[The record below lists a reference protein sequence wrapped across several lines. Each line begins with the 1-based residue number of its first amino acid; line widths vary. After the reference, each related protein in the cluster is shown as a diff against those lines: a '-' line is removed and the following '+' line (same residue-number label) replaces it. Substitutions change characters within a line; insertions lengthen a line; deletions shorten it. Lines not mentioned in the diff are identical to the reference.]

1 MKLRSGL
8 TYGIMNTQ
16 GFPILESVSSLKELY
31 KEGEN
36 LMTCCDNAN
45 YLKELLVKVNQAYD
59 AFSSLSAHLSGND
72 IISSDL
78 GTKLDV
84 DTGYWEFKQRV
95 QEWFDDLP
103 SSSPVVLETMTTSA
117 QVGDKQ
123 IGSSLPLNW
132 QVSDSLASSNIQTL
146 VLNYSCFP
154 SVSSTADLFRSNVGC
169 PPGFSAPHSLTTFSD
184 IQYVQ
189 AHGQSVRD
197 TIKALA
203 PTSVVPSTLQNQ
215 QTSLV
220 SKDKFFPSP
229 LPSIKRGSRGSRR
242 SSASSSSSASRL
254 QRARVKLELARLEKR
269 QNEEKLRE
277 EEKIAAAEAELDR
290 ERAAAEAA
298 ADAELKRKK
307 AELHRMK
314 VKAEDER
321 RIKAAELE
329 AALYRSLI
337 DTEDD
342 LSSDDGKPVAPQFQ
356 TGTKA
361 NCVTYS
367 SNDRVRFNDQTF
379 KVCINSD
386 VVTSFAASHTVSAS
400 EFGRLKAN
408 DRNQGPFVKE
418 TSCHKLA
425 SYCGPRISEVTHP
438 PTQPIPS
445 QIYERSFQVSRQHPS
460 VHSAYDALRGS
471 TDQLLPTPSI
481 RKFDGDPLDYWAFY
495 NRFRC
500 HVADWLP
507 SKKKL
512 SYLLQHCT
520 AEVSQYIQHFAD
532 VHESNHHVYDLAWDE
547 LRRRYGQSYIIAQAC
562 QEKLLSFPK
571 IDRDVAERLNKL
583 NILVKKSCFA
593 LGNENVSSSLDLV
606 QFLTALAT
614 KLPLDLKRKWVE
626 NTVQIS
632 KRYGRI
638 ASFEDFAVFVEEQA
652 RVANSVFGLK
662 LFQSSSRN
670 DVSSKPKASAF
681 HTVVNKTR
689 IDVKCQC
696 CSEPHYV
703 YQCRKFRSLSVE
715 ERWSIVMKQGLRK
728 LCLHSGHFAAR
739 CTLSLRCKKKDCGS
753 TAHKT
758 LLHLVSKGS
767 EAQSSTNQ
775 PTTSEESQV
784 KSLATSSRMSNTLQ
798 GRGTYLD
805 VVPVKVF
812 TKDETIQTY
821 ALLDSG
827 SDRSFCEARLIR
839 ELNIRG
845 SPVKM
850 SIQTMSPSNPHV
862 MDCSLVQLQVPSMND
877 DHCMN
882 LNEVVVVDSI
892 RVAPSFVPVE
902 QMMQCPHLC
911 DVSLPSIKDATVT
924 LLIET
929 IALLRA
935 VV

>member
-1 MKLRSGL
+1 M
-8 TYGIMNTQ
+8 
-16 GFPILESVSSLKELY
+16 
-31 KEGEN
+31 
-36 LMTCCDNAN
+36 
-45 YLKELLVKVNQAYD
+45 
-59 AFSSLSAHLSGND
+59 
-72 IISSDL
+72 
-78 GTKLDV
+78 
-84 DTGYWEFKQRV
+84 
-95 QEWFDDLP
+95 
-103 SSSPVVLETMTTSA
+103 
-117 QVGDKQ
+117 
-123 IGSSLPLNW
+123 
-132 QVSDSLASSNIQTL
+132 
-146 VLNYSCFP
+146 
-154 SVSSTADLFRSNVGC
+154 
-169 PPGFSAPHSLTTFSD
+169 
-184 IQYVQ
+184 
-189 AHGQSVRD
+189 
-197 TIKALA
+197 
-203 PTSVVPSTLQNQ
+203 
-215 QTSLV
+215 
-220 SKDKFFPSP
+220 
-229 LPSIKRGSRGSRR
+229 
-242 SSASSSSSASRL
+242 
-254 QRARVKLELARLEKR
+254 
-269 QNEEKLRE
+269 RE
-277 EEKIAAAEAELDR
+277 EEKIAAAEAELD
-290 ERAAAEAA
+290 
-298 ADAELKRKK
+298 RKK

-329 AALYRSLI
+329 AALYHSLI

-356 TGTKA
+356 TGNKA

-425 SYCGPRISEVTHP
+425 SYSGPRISEVTHA

-445 QIYERSFQVSRQHPS
+445 QIYERPFQVSRQHPS

-481 RKFDGDPLDYWAFY
+481 RKFDGDPLDYWAFF

-500 HVADWLP
+500 HVA

-532 VHESNHHVYDLAWDE
+532 VHESSHHVYDLAWDE

-593 LGNENVSSSLDLV
+593 LGNENVSSSLDSV

-632 KRYGRI
+632 ERYGRI

-703 YQCRKFRSLSVE
+703 YQCRKLRSLSVE
-715 ERWSIVMKQGLRK
+715 ERWSIVKKQGLCK

-739 CTLSLRCKKKDCGS
+739 CTLSLRCKKKNCGS
-753 TAHKT
+753 TAHNT

-805 VVPVKVF
+805 IVPVKVF

-839 ELNIRG
+839 ELNVRG

-862 MDCSLVQLQVPSMND
+862 MDCSLVQLQVSSMND
-877 DHCMN
+877 DHCMS

-892 RVAPSFVPVE
+892 LVAPSFVPVE
-902 QMMQCPHLC
+902 KMMQCPHLC
-911 DVSLPSIKDATVT
+911 DISLLSIKDATVT
-924 LLIET
+924 LLIGNDCVVAHRCLESRFSPNPESSPDAIRT
-929 IALLRA
+929 PFGWTLRGRYFKGMVNDEDSYNFLVRGMKWPSDVQDLEDEILTDEGEIISLSSNADYCDKEGLLTTLQAHQEMLEFGLQYFVEDPVAYDIMQRNLKYKNGRYELPLLWRNDAVLLPNSYAMAIRRIEGFNYAVLKDSVPRA
-935 VV
+935 AVSGSLENRSIPWAGDTGSVILCEAKRTKDSKLPQ